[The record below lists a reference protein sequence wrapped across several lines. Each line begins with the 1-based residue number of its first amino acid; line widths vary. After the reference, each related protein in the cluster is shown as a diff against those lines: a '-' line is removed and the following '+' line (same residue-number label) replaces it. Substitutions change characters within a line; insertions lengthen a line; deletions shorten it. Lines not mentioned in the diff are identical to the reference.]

1 MKTSKILGT
10 PRDPILD
17 TRIFSSDM
25 KSPVVTIRTSKEDI
39 LGTPRD
45 PIPDTRI
52 FSSDMKSVFLIEK
65 AYKAHI
71 QSRVEKGERGESRL
85 PTRMRALSMSVMSG
99 MRCR

>member
-1 MKTSKILGT
+1 MKTSEILGT
-10 PRDPILD
+10 LRDPILD

-25 KSPVVTIRTSKEDI
+25 KSPLVTIRTSKEDI

-71 QSRVEKGERGESRL
+71 QSRSLAE
-85 PTRMRALSMSVMSG
+85 
-99 MRCR
+99 

>member
-25 KSPVVTIRTSKEDI
+25 KS
-39 LGTPRD
+39 
-45 PIPDTRI
+45 
-52 FSSDMKSVFLIEK
+52 VFLIEK

-71 QSRVEKGERGESRL
+71 QSRSLAE
-85 PTRMRALSMSVMSG
+85 
-99 MRCR
+99 

>member
-1 MKTSKILGT
+1 MKTSEILGT
-10 PRDPILD
+10 LRDPILD

-25 KSPVVTIRTSKEDI
+25 KSPLVTIRTSKEDI

>member
-10 PRDPILD
+10 PRDPNLD

-71 QSRVEKGERGESRL
+71 QSRSLAE
-85 PTRMRALSMSVMSG
+85 
-99 MRCR
+99 